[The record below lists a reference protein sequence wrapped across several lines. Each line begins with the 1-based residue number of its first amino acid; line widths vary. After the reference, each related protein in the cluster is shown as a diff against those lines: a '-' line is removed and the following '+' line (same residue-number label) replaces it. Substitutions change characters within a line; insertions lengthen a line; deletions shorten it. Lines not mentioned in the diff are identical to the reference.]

1 LGFYLRNRKAAEK
14 DDRQGSTAG
23 ALKSDKGVVM
33 RTTIAF
39 LSGALLGSVLVA
51 GQAQG
56 LRLTG
61 ENYLNHVAI
70 AVENFDAAFAFY
82 TQKLGFREAF
92 TVRDANGR
100 PTLAY
105 VQVSRNTFI
114 ELQQANAN
122 RPPGLNHF
130 GLHVENLKSAV
141 DTFKQRAVMVEDP
154 RVRPDDSSV
163 ANATDPNGIRI
174 EMFEFGPGSPQGKA
188 IASWK

>member
-1 LGFYLRNRKAAEK
+1 
-14 DDRQGSTAG
+14 
-23 ALKSDKGVVM
+23 M
-33 RTTIAF
+33 RTSMVF
-39 LSGALLGSVLVA
+39 LFGLLLGSVLVR
-51 GQAQG
+51 GGAQEP
-56 LRLTG
+56 RLAG
-61 ENYLNHVAI
+61 ENYVNHVAL
-70 AVENFDAAFAFY
+70 AVENFDEAFAFY
-82 TQKLGFREAF
+82 TQKMGFREAF

-122 RPPGLNHF
+122 RQPGLNHF
-130 GLHVENLKSAV
+130 GLHVENLRATV
-141 DTFKQRAVMVEDP
+141 ATLKQRGVTVEEP

-174 EMFEFGPGSPQGKA
+174 EMFEFGPQSPQGKA